1 MKIKERPGFRSK
13 LTILTFG
20 PGALVANAVAIMSE
34 KNYGAAVM
42 VGPDRKPLGIV
53 TELDFMGR
61 LLDMRRGPDV
71 TALSR
76 IVTTDLKM
84 ARVYDDLLDWL
95 RLMSNQ
101 RFRHLPAVD
110 DDGVVIGMM
119 SQGDFVSDTRPEL
132 PGRLREQ
139 AKAIFDVSPSIVP
152 VIAGFAVFAASVV
165 TIFAG
170 LR

>member
-1 MKIKERPGFRSK
+1 
-13 LTILTFG
+13 
-20 PGALVANAVAIMSE
+20 MSE

-42 VGPDRKPLGIV
+42 VGPDRKPPGIV

-119 SQGDFVSDTRPEL
+119 SQGDFASDTRPEL

-139 AKAIFDVSPSIVP
+139 AKATVDVSPSIVP

-165 TIFAG
+165 TLFAEM
-170 LR
+170 R

>member
-1 MKIKERPGFRSK
+1 VKIKERPGFRSTV
-13 LTILTFG
+13 TILTFG

-61 LLDMRRGPDV
+61 LLDMRRSPDV
-71 TALSR
+71 TTLSR
-76 IVTTDLKM
+76 IMTTDLKM